1 MASDL
6 TFTGERFLPAC
17 AGEIAYEHWH
27 RYAFARRYAEGRRV
41 LDAACGEG
49 YGTALLGAKAAE
61 AVGVDIDAG
70 SIRHAQSTYGSAT
83 IRFVEGSCTEL
94 PLPDASFDV
103 VVSFE
108 TIEHLDAADQ
118 PPMLAEFARVLKPEG
133 LLIISS
139 PNKRRYSDARDYIN
153 EFHRHELY
161 RDGLAELLA
170 KAFPAQRWFHQHV
183 APWSAIWSEDEGVD
197 VEAWLG
203 DAGRVSPYVPSEGMY
218 FIVVAA
224 RTSAALPAAA
234 VRGSLFTDAEET
246 EQKRAQANASE
257 VLRQDALL
265 RDRDAALDR
274 QTAHVHHLEALIAE
288 RERII
293 ADKDGQLAELD
304 SARHQREQL
313 IALRDRELAER
324 DRLLAER
331 ERMLAERDRM
341 LTEQAATLEHERQ
354 RQDDALKAFDA
365 ERTALRQEIAS
376 RDQTIA
382 ARHTFRWWLSLP
394 WRRLGLWLQGR

>member
-6 TFTGERFLPAC
+6 TFTGERFVPAC

-27 RYAFARRYAEGRRV
+27 RYAFARRYAERALV

-49 YGTALLGAKAAE
+49 YGTALLGATAGE

-70 SIRHAQSTYGSAT
+70 SIRHAQSTYGSAR
-83 IRFVEGSCTEL
+83 IRFVEGSCTKL

-118 PPMLAEFARVLKPEG
+118 PRMLDEFARVLKPAG

-139 PNKRRYSDARDYIN
+139 PNKRLYSDERDYVN

-161 RDGLAELLA
+161 RDGLAALLGDT
-170 KAFPAQRWFHQHV
+170 FPARRWFHQRV
-183 APWSAIWSEDEGVD
+183 AFWSTIWGEGEGVG

-203 DAGRVSPYVPSEGMY
+203 EAGRVSPYASPEGMY

-224 RTSAALPAAA
+224 RSAAALPAAA
-234 VRGSLFTDAEET
+234 MHGSFFTDAEET
-246 EQKRAQANASE
+246 EQKRAQADAGE
-257 VLRQDALL
+257 VLRQDALIK
-265 RDRDAALDR
+265 DRDAALDR
-274 QTAHVHHLEALIAE
+274 QTAHVRHLEALIAE

-293 ADKDGQLAELD
+293 AGKDAQLAELD
-304 SARHQREQL
+304 AVRQQLEEL
-313 IALRDRELAER
+313 IALRDRELAGR
-324 DRLLAER
+324 D
-331 ERMLAERDRM
+331 RMLAERDAAVRA
-341 LTEQAATLEHERQ
+341 QA
-354 RQDDALKAFDA
+354 DAIAASVAALDA
-365 ERTALRQEIAS
+365 DRHALRHEIAS
-376 RDQTIA
+376 RDQEIIA
-382 ARHTFRWWLSLP
+382 RQSFRWWLSLP
-394 WRRLGLWLQGR
+394 WQRLRLWLNGR